1 MRIHAV
7 RARRPKPY
15 APEPAAPS
23 WRGAAD
29 RDGAGTGAALDLSR
43 VPVFPPP
50 LQAKLV
56 VGDAQDPLENEA
68 DRAAERVM
76 AMSGAAPPPPIAG
89 AAATLRR
96 APAPAPATA
105 TATGGGEAP
114 ASVHETVGAPGAPL
128 GASERAFFEP
138 RFHADFGDVRI
149 HADPRGAASAAAI
162 GARAYTVGRDVAFA
176 AGEYRPASDEGRGLI
191 AHELAHVVQQDG
203 GDAAAAGTVRRL
215 DTDAVGQVMK
225 MDSVIGAGLQF
236 YPAWV
241 TDTVIG
247 PVSVQGALLGHQA
260 SRLSVIVGQNL
271 TPRKLARQILP
282 LWRAATPATPP
293 SGGAP
298 LPLAPLSEDQLAQG
312 LIAYN
317 RYYLQMPRM
326 TEWRAGL
333 HFPLPV
339 EFNEATTVA
348 TVNIDLILAL
358 AGGFDPA
365 WQPLLD
371 QPAAATVAPP
381 AATVR
386 ADAAAFLA
394 ANTDP
399 IGRGIALAARAL
411 TNAQAALPF
420 VREVFVQLGAGA
432 FDVALAMA
440 DQLVVRDIGLLTSER
455 DGDAIVARLAAA
467 LRAAP
472 AGLDAAK
479 QARLTRANAL
489 LVSTFGA
496 ASDPAA
502 PATTRPEKQIA
513 IDTVKLDGS
522 SFTPAT
528 QIAVANMIYSQCNV
542 RLVHGIDATA
552 TPAQSA
558 AWVGADGILNG
569 SATCKDVSAE
579 ERGLFNGAAATFGLS
594 ARFRAFFARDIN
606 LPGVPASGASRPP
619 SCATGSA
626 RPFSRTMTIVNSGD
640 TSTLAHELGHVLID
654 PGDHLVNTVMGVRP
668 RPNEINNAQCAAI
681 YRHA

>member
-1 MRIHAV
+1 M
-7 RARRPKPY
+7 
-15 APEPAAPS
+15 
-23 WRGAAD
+23 
-29 RDGAGTGAALDLSR
+29 
-43 VPVFPPP
+43 PVFPPP

-56 VGDAQDPLENEA
+56 VGDAHDPLESEA

-76 AMSGAAPPPPIAG
+76 AMSAASPPPPIAG
-89 AAATLRR
+89 AAPTLRR
-96 APAPAPATA
+96 APAAAPAA
-105 TATGGGEAP
+105 TTTPAGGGEAP
-114 ASVHETVGAPGAPL
+114 AIVRAAVGAPGAPL

-138 RFHADFGDVRI
+138 RFQADFGDVRI
-149 HADPRGAASAAAI
+149 HADPPAAASAAAI

-176 AGEYRPASDEGRGLI
+176 AGEYRPASRAGRGLI

-203 GDAAAAGTVRRL
+203 GGDAAAARTVRRL

-247 PVSVQGALLGHQA
+247 PVSVQGGLLGHQA

-293 SGGAP
+293 GGGAP

-312 LIAYN
+312 LIVYN
-317 RYYLQMPRM
+317 RNYLQMPRM

-365 WQPLLD
+365 WQPLLE
-371 QPAAATVAPP
+371 QPAAGTVAPP
-381 AATVR
+381 AATVQ

-399 IGRGIALAARAL
+399 LARGIALAARAL

-420 VREVFVQLGAGA
+420 VREVFAQLGAGA

-440 DQLVVRDIGLLTSER
+440 DQLVVHDIGLLTSER
-455 DGDAIVARLAAA
+455 DGDGIVTRLAAVLGA
-467 LRAAP
+467 PP
-472 AGLDAAK
+472 AGLDAAR

-489 LVSTFGA
+489 LMSTFGA
-496 ASDPAA
+496 SADPPAA
-502 PATTRPEKQIA
+502 ASTGPEKLIT
-513 IDTVKLDGS
+513 IDTVTLDGS
-522 SFTPAT
+522 RFTPAT
-528 QIAVANMIYSQCNV
+528 QVAVANMIYSQCNV
-542 RLVHGIDATA
+542 RFVHGTDAAA
-552 TPAQSA
+552 TPAQTRSWIGPDNILHAGPNCATASGEELAMFRGASA
-558 AWVGADGILNG
+558 AFAMTSRL
-569 SATCKDVSAE
+569 
-579 ERGLFNGAAATFGLS
+579 
-594 ARFRAFFARDIN
+594 RAFFVATSDARN
-606 LPGVPASGASRPP
+606 SSGYTSPP
-619 SCATGSA
+619 FCATGTA
-626 RPFSRTMTIVNSGD
+626 RPLSNMIVVLNSGD
-640 TSTLAHELGHVLID
+640 TSTLAHEIGHILTNSAPHTLGSI
-654 PGDHLVNTVMGVRP
+654 MQVRP
-668 RPNEINNAQCAAI
+668 RPNEINNRQCAAI
-681 YRHA
+681 YRNA